1 MGSRSPSS
9 RPGERLKKLRESLRL
24 SQREVERRG
33 QKLAQVKGNPDYLIS
48 HSWLRMIENGTYV
61 PGIHKFYSLSV
72 VYHRRCEELLAIFG
86 VNLSDAAKDQA
97 MFKWPAT
104 HLVGDSADTDEG
116 TIPLP
121 VRVRQEFHAE
131 GTQLL
136 TRLVQVWGEVP
147 VTLIR
152 QLDLRR
158 SLYGYLG
165 LRDYSLYPVILP
177 GSFLQIDP
185 TETKIKTGVWWQEL
199 ERPIYFIEL
208 RDGYACG
215 WCELKDGQ
223 LILVPHITSPQPIR
237 RFSHL
242 DEAEIIGRVTGVAM
256 RIVGGGLSALSE
268 LPRGGHGKS

>member
-1 MGSRSPSS
+1 VGLRRPSS
-9 RPGERLKKLRESLRL
+9 RPGERLKTLRESLRL
-24 SQREVERRG
+24 SLREVERRG
-33 QKLAQVKGNPDYLIS
+33 QKLAQVKGNSDYLIS
-48 HSWLRMIENGTYV
+48 HSWLRTLENGTYV
-61 PGIHKFYSLSV
+61 PGIHKFYSLGV
-72 VYHRRCEELLAIFG
+72 IYNRRCEELLAFFG

-97 MFKWPAT
+97 MFTWPAT
-104 HLVGDSADTDEG
+104 HLVGESADTDEG
-116 TIPLP
+116 TIPFP

-147 VTLIR
+147 VALIR

-165 LRDYSLYPVILP
+165 MRDYSLFPIILP

-185 TETKIKTGVWWQEL
+185 TETKIKTGAWREEL
-199 ERPIYFIEL
+199 ERPIYFVEL

-223 LILVPHITSPQPIR
+223 LLLVPHITSPQPIR
-237 RFSHL
+237 RFSYF

-256 RIVGGGLSALSE
+256 RIAGGGLSSLSE
-268 LPRGGHGKS
+268 LHGAAHAKS

>member
-1 MGSRSPSS
+1 MGIRSPSS
-9 RPGERLKKLRESLRL
+9 RPGESLKRLRESLRL
-24 SQREVERRG
+24 SLREVERRS

-48 HSWLRMIENGTYV
+48 HSWLRSIENGKYI

-72 VYHRRCEELLAIFG
+72 VYHRRCEELLGLFG
-86 VNLSDAAKDQA
+86 VNLADAAKDQA
-97 MFKWPAT
+97 MFGWPAT
-104 HLVGDSADTDEG
+104 HLVGKSAETDEG
-116 TIPLP
+116 TIPFPL
-121 VRVRQEFHAE
+121 RVRQELHAE

-136 TRLVQVWGEVP
+136 TRLVQVWGDVP
-147 VTLIR
+147 VALVR
-152 QLDLRR
+152 QLDLRK

-165 LRDYSLYPVILP
+165 LQDYSLFPVILP

-185 TETKIKTGVWWQEL
+185 TETKIKIGVWRQEL

-223 LILVPHITSPQPIR
+223 LSLVPHITSRQAIR
-237 RFSHL
+237 RFSHPH
-242 DEAEIIGRVTGVAM
+242 EAEIIGRVTGVAM

-268 LPRGGHGKS
+268 LPQGGHAKL

>member
-1 MGSRSPSS
+1 
-9 RPGERLKKLRESLRL
+9 
-24 SQREVERRG
+24 
-33 QKLAQVKGNPDYLIS
+33 
-48 HSWLRMIENGTYV
+48 
-61 PGIHKFYSLSV
+61 
-72 VYHRRCEELLAIFG
+72 
-86 VNLSDAAKDQA
+86 

-104 HLVGDSADTDEG
+104 HIVGELADMDEG
-116 TIPLP
+116 TIPFP

-147 VTLIR
+147 VTMIR
-152 QLDLRR
+152 QLDLRK

-165 LRDYSLYPVILP
+165 LRDYSLFPVILP

-185 TETKIKTGVWWQEL
+185 TETKIKTGVWRQEL

-223 LILVPHITSPQPIR
+223 LILVPHTTSPQPIR

-256 RIVGGGLSALSE
+256 SIVGGLSALSE
-268 LPRGGHGKS
+268 LPRGGQGKPLK

>member
-1 MGSRSPSS
+1 
-9 RPGERLKKLRESLRL
+9 LRL
-24 SQREVERRG
+24 SLREVERRS
-33 QKLAQVKGNPDYLIS
+33 QQLAQVKGNPDYLIS
-48 HSWLRMIENGTYV
+48 HSWLRIIENGTYV

-104 HLVGDSADTDEG
+104 HLVGDSADT
-116 TIPLP
+116 
-121 VRVRQEFHAE
+121 AE

-147 VTLIR
+147 ITLIR

-185 TETKIKTGVWWQEL
+185 TETKIKTGVWRQEL

-208 RDGYACG
+208 RDSYACG

>member
-1 MGSRSPSS
+1 MGLRRPSS
-9 RPGERLKKLRESLRL
+9 RPGERLKTLRESLRL
-24 SQREVERRG
+24 SLREVERRG
-33 QKLAQVKGNPDYLIS
+33 QRLAEVKGNPDYLIS
-48 HSWLRMIENGTYV
+48 HSWLRTLENGTYV

-72 VYHRRCEELLAIFG
+72 VYHCRCEQLLAFFG

-97 MFKWPAT
+97 MFTWPAT
-104 HLVGDSADTDEG
+104 HLVGDLSDTDES
-116 TIPLP
+116 TIPFP
-121 VRVRQEFHAE
+121 IRVRQEFHAE

-152 QLDLRR
+152 QLDLRK

-165 LRDYSLYPVILP
+165 MRDYSLFPIILP

-185 TETKIKTGVWWQEL
+185 TETKVKTGAWRGEL
-199 ERPIYFIEL
+199 GRPIYFVEL

-223 LILVPHITSPQPIR
+223 LILVPHISSPQPIR
-237 RFSHL
+237 RFSYL

-268 LPRGGHGKS
+268 LPGAGHAKP

>member
-1 MGSRSPSS
+1 
-9 RPGERLKKLRESLRL
+9 LSL
-24 SQREVERRG
+24 REVERRS

-72 VYHRRCEELLAIFG
+72 VYHRRCEELLALFG

-104 HLVGDSADTDEG
+104 HLVGDSADADEG
-116 TIPLP
+116 TIPFPL
-121 VRVRQEFHAE
+121 RVRQEFHAE

-185 TETKIKTGVWWQEL
+185 TETKIKSGVWRQEL

-223 LILVPHITSPQPIR
+223 LILVPHITSPQAIR

-256 RIVGGGLSALSE
+256 RIVGGGLSAVSE
-268 LPRGGHGKS
+268 LPRGGHGTPQK